1 MNIYPA
7 IDIRGGKC
15 VRLIQGDFA
24 QETVYSHEPA
34 ETAKTWQNQGAKW
47 IHVVD
52 LDGAKSGNP
61 GNIDVIRRIRKSV
74 NVNIQVGGGIRDINI
89 VEDYLNSGINRII
102 FGSSAVKDLTLIKD
116 TINKFGSD
124 KVAVG
129 VDTRQNRVAVDGWT
143 KTSGIIIEEM
153 LGQLQNIGVK
163 TIIYTDISRDGM
175 MKGPNTSGIEKVLN
189 FADFFVIASG
199 GISSMED
206 LKQLAKY
213 EQNGLDGAI
222 IGKALY
228 SGALDLKAV
237 LERFGIQDRGCA
249 DNE

>member
-7 IDIRGGKC
+7 IDIRKGKC
-15 VRLIQGDFA
+15 VRLIQGDFSK
-24 QETVYSHEPA
+24 ETVYSHDPTEA
-34 ETAKTWQNQGAKW
+34 AKKWQNKGAKW

-61 GNIDVIRRIRKSV
+61 GNIDVIKKIREAV
-74 NVNIQVGGGIRDINI
+74 NVNIQIGGGIRDIST
-89 VEDYLNSGINRII
+89 VENYLNSGIDRII

-116 TINKFGSD
+116 TINRFGTD

-129 VDTRQNRVAVDGWT
+129 VDTRQNQVAIHGWT

-153 LGQLQNIGVK
+153 LGQLKNIGVK

-175 MKGPNTSGIEKVLN
+175 MKGPNISGIEKVLS
-189 FADFFVIASG
+189 FADFSIIASG
-199 GISSMED
+199 GISSMTD
-206 LKQLAKY
+206 LEQLAQY

-228 SGALDLKAV
+228 NCALDLKAV
-237 LERFGIQDRGCA
+237 LERFSI
-249 DNE
+249 